1 MYDRVRV
8 NNRST
13 NVPLWSGLALTVI
26 AFLSYPF
33 LFVRWPVTR
42 DVPWANALLFLIAI
56 ALLLIA
62 VRRAQRK
69 VWPSIAAGVG
79 IVIAAFFAVGI
90 VVGSRLPSSPNAP
103 KVGQRAPDFTLPDTN
118 GRPVSLAQL
127 IDGQKGV
134 LLVFYRG
141 YW

>member
-1 MYDRVRV
+1 M
-8 NNRST
+8 NNRSL
-13 NVPLWSGLALTVI
+13 LWSGLALTVI

-33 LFVRWPVTR
+33 IFVRWPVTR

-56 ALLLIA
+56 ALLLLA
-62 VRRAQRK
+62 VRRAPAGRR
-69 VWPSIAAGVG
+69 VWPSIAAALG
-79 IVIAAFFAVGI
+79 IAIGALFAVGI

-103 KVGQRAPDFTLPDTN
+103 KVGQRAPELTLPDTN

>member
-1 MYDRVRV
+1 VYDRLRV

-13 NVPLWSGLALTVI
+13 SLLLWSGLALSVI

-33 LFVRWPVTR
+33 LFTRWPVTR

-56 ALLLIA
+56 VLLVIA
-62 VRRAQRK
+62 VRRSARK
-69 VWPSIAAGVG
+69 VWPSIAAALG
-79 IVIAAFFAVGI
+79 IAIAVVFAVGL
-90 VVGSRLPSSPNAP
+90 VVGSRLPPSPDAP
-103 KVGQRAPDFTLPDTN
+103 KVGQHAPDFTLPDTN

-127 IDGQKGV
+127 VSGQKGV

>member
-1 MYDRVRV
+1 MYDPVRV

-13 NVPLWSGLALTVI
+13 SLPLWSGLALSVV
-26 AFLSYPF
+26 AVLSYPLVF
-33 LFVRWPVTR
+33 ARWPVTR
-42 DVPWANALLFLIAI
+42 DVPWASALLFLIAI
-56 ALLLIA
+56 VLLVIA
-62 VRRAQRK
+62 VRRSARK
-69 VWPSIAAGVG
+69 VWPSIAAALG
-79 IVIAAFFAVGI
+79 IAMAVFFAVGL
-90 VVGSRLPSSPNAP
+90 VVGSRLPLSPNAP

-127 IDGQKGV
+127 TSGQKGV